1 MPISICNEVLPAPSS
16 LSFRVPN
23 NGSEPI
29 TELFSYF
36 QEFEETEL
44 NAKLGYQ
51 QPEDLRNDNT
61 TFYWK
66 KVSSHFQR
74 APVYLKLIPDGRQ
87 WIASL
92 QANIGEPIVSP

>member
-1 MPISICNEVLPAPSS
+1 MKVAGMPISICNEVLPAPSF

-29 TELFSYF
+29 TELFGYF
-36 QEFEETEL
+36 QEVEETGL

-61 TFYWK
+61 TALREK
-66 KVSSHFQR
+66 
-74 APVYLKLIPDGRQ
+74 
-87 WIASL
+87 
-92 QANIGEPIVSP
+92 GEPLHPKGARLPQTNTGR

>member
-1 MPISICNEVLPAPSS
+1 MKVAGMPISICNEVLPAPSS

-36 QEFEETEL
+36 QEFEETGL

-61 TFYWK
+61 TVLREK
-66 KVSSHFQR
+66 
-74 APVYLKLIPDGRQ
+74 GE
-87 WIASL
+87 SL
-92 QANIGEPIVSP
+92 HPKGARLPQTNIGR